1 MSQYLHSPLSS
12 RGGSIR
18 LLRLKPNTDK
28 SADIHCELFEYPLQD
43 CSGSHLYEA
52 LSYVWGI
59 SQKKLHIFIHGCSF
73 DVTDNLYEA
82 LLELRNHTLERIIWV
97 DAVCINQTARRE
109 KELQIEIMAR
119 IYGQA
124 ARVIVWL
131 GEAATNSDQALD
143 TIRIAGSETSFRL
156 PNKEAIKKPILA
168 LLERQWFRRIWVRE
182 YFITTD
188 TIVDEWNQI
197 LQEVAAAQNILIAC
211 GSAQID
217 GHAFCLGVEPL
228 MDFCNAPPGI
238 RNLVRSVTYLM
249 RGAIFRL

>member
-1 MSQYLHSPLSS
+1 MANTSQYFHFPLSS

-18 LLRLKPNTDK
+18 LLRLKPNMDK

-52 LSYVWGI
+52 LSYVWGR

-82 LLELRNHTLERIIWV
+82 LLELRNHTLERVVWV
-97 DAVCINQTARRE
+97 DAICINQMAQRE
-109 KELQIEIMAR
+109 KEHQIKIMAR

-143 TIRIAGSETSFRL
+143 TIRIAGSETSFRSL
-156 PNKEAIKKPILA
+156 NKKAIKKPILA
-168 LLERQWFRRIWVRE
+168 LLQRQWFRRIWVRK
-182 YFITTD
+182 YLIKTDITA
-188 TIVDEWNQI
+188 DE
-197 LQEVAAAQNILIAC
+197 
-211 GSAQID
+211 
-217 GHAFCLGVEPL
+217 
-228 MDFCNAPPGI
+228 
-238 RNLVRSVTYLM
+238 
-249 RGAIFRL
+249 